1 MLKNFTQPT
10 QPKKRAQW
18 QQARQRVQQS
28 GVPSQAVSM
37 SWQRRGM
44 RELSCEIKIE
54 WEKI

>member
-1 MLKNFTQPT
+1 
-10 QPKKRAQW
+10 
-18 QQARQRVQQS
+18 
-28 GVPSQAVSM
+28 VPSQAVSM